1 MTQEQAES
9 YLASGGTVCPMCESE
24 NLVMGQTDVAQGMVF
39 IPVHCQDCNEE
50 WTDEYSLTGVTEI
63 EETTCPHVPHN
74 LETLQTVCELCG
86 VSLFFDAKQD
96 TWITQTVEAA

>member
-1 MTQEQAES
+1 
-9 YLASGGTVCPMCESE
+9 MCESE

-63 EETTCPHVPHN
+63 EE
-74 LETLQTVCELCG
+74 
-86 VSLFFDAKQD
+86 
-96 TWITQTVEAA
+96 AA

>member
-50 WTDEYSLTGVTEI
+50 WTDEYSLTGITEV
-63 EETTCPHVPHN
+63 E
-74 LETLQTVCELCG
+74 
-86 VSLFFDAKQD
+86 
-96 TWITQTVEAA
+96 EAA